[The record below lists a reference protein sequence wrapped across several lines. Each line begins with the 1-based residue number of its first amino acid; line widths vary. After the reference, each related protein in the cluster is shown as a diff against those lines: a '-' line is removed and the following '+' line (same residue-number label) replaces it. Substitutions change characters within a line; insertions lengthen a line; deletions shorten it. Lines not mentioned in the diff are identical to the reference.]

1 MTEKTLSPLLIILLA
16 AMIATTPLA
25 VDMYL
30 PAMPAMAEDMGT
42 HIGSVQQSL
51 SIFLAAY
58 GAGMLLFG
66 PLADALGRRPLA
78 LFGLTGFAL
87 ASLVLSWVD
96 SIEWFLVWR
105 TVQALC
111 GAASSVVVPG
121 IIRYLYREHTAKG
134 MSYMSMI
141 MMLAPL
147 LAPAIGSAI
156 MWLSSWHLIFIAQA
170 VYAVIIILFA
180 WRFLPEIKAKGSSRR
195 INYLQGYRTVFSN
208 LFARPLIITIMFS
221 SFAFFCFLTA
231 ISFIYIDYFGVSE
244 KYFGVLFGL
253 NVMMLMLANLI
264 NSRVVNRLGSPR
276 MLRIGLAIALI
287 CASLLCLVNY
297 LNLNL
302 WYTVLTVGPLMASLG
317 LISTNTD
324 AMIIMK
330 FPEHSGTAAA
340 VTGTLRFGSGALAGP
355 LLAWFYTGTALPFSL
370 LMLGGVMGVLACQIW
385 IFVAEERQKS
395 REDVV

>member
-1 MTEKTLSPLLIILLA
+1 MTEKSLSPWLILLLA

-30 PAMPAMAEDMGT
+30 PAMPAMAQDMST

-78 LFGLTGFAL
+78 LFGLSGFAL
-87 ASLVLSWVD
+87 ASLALSQVN
-96 SIEWFLVWR
+96 SIEWFLTWR
-105 TVQALC
+105 TVQALS

-147 LAPAIGSAI
+147 LAPAMGSAI
-156 MWLSSWHLIFIAQA
+156 MWLSSWHFIFIAQA
-170 VYAVIIILFA
+170 VYAGLIIVFA
-180 WRFLPEIKAKGSSRR
+180 WRFLPEIKARDSSRR
-195 INYLQGYRTVFSN
+195 VNFLQGYRTVFAHHS
-208 LFARPLIITIMFS
+208 ARPLIITIMFS

-231 ISFIYIDYFGVSE
+231 MPFIYIKYFGVSE
-244 KYFGVLFGL
+244 QHFGILFGM
-253 NVMMLMLANLI
+253 NVMMLMLANFI
-264 NSRVVNRLGSPR
+264 NSRVVSRLGSPR
-276 MLRIGLAIALI
+276 MLRIGLGIALI
-287 CASLLCLVNY
+287 SASLLCLFNY
-297 LNLNL
+297 LDMSL

-330 FPEHSGTAAA
+330 FPDHSGTATA

-355 LLAWFYTGTALPFSL
+355 LLALLFNGSALPFAG
-370 LMLGGVMGVLACQIW
+370 LMLAGVVGVCLCQWWYWRCQLA
-385 IFVAEERQKS
+385 ANRA
-395 REDVV
+395 

>member
-1 MTEKTLSPLLIILLA
+1 MTEKSLSPWLILLLA

-30 PAMPAMAEDMGT
+30 PAMPAMAHDLNT
-42 HIGSVQQSL
+42 HIGTVQQSL

-78 LFGLTGFAL
+78 LFGLSGFAL
-87 ASLVLSWVD
+87 ASLMLSWVE
-96 SIEWFLVWR
+96 SIEWFLTWR
-105 TVQALC
+105 TIQALS

-147 LAPAIGSAI
+147 LAPALGSAI
-156 MWLSSWHLIFIAQA
+156 MWLNSWHFIFIAQA
-170 VYAVIIILFA
+170 GYAAVIIFFA
-180 WRFLPEIKAKGSSRR
+180 WRFLPEIKAKDSSRR
-195 INYLQGYRTVFSN
+195 VNFLQGYRTVFANYS
-208 LFARPLIITIMFS
+208 ARPLIVTITCS

-231 ISFIYIDYFGVSE
+231 IPFIYIKYFGVSE
-244 KYFGVLFGL
+244 QLFGILFGV
-253 NVMMLMLANLI
+253 NVMMLMLANFI
-264 NSRVVNRLGSPR
+264 NSRVVSRVGSPR
-276 MLRIGLAIALI
+276 MLRIGLGIALI
-287 CASLLCLVNY
+287 SASLLCLFNY
-297 LNLNL
+297 LDMNL
-302 WYTVLTVGPLMASLG
+302 WYTVFTVGPLMASLG

-330 FPEHSGTAAA
+330 FPDHSGTATA
-340 VTGTLRFGSGALAGP
+340 VTGTLRFGSGAIAGP
-355 LLAWFYTGTALPFSL
+355 LLAWLYTGTAMPFSL
-370 LMLGGVMGVLACQIW
+370 LMLAGVLGVLCCQIW
-385 IFVAEERQKS
+385 IFLRTAQQKT
-395 REDVV
+395 E